1 MAGIQFITDEN
12 GNKQAVVLPI
22 EEYERLLAAVDRDE
36 DYVSIPYTKDVN
48 DDETIPHEII
58 SIMVDEEITLH
69 AAWRIYR
76 GLSQTDVAEK
86 LGIKQAAVSQFEKSE
101 RPRQA
106 TLEKLAT
113 LYECRPTQ
121 LTLD

>member
-22 EEYERLLAAVDRDE
+22 AEYERLLAALDRDE
-36 DYVSIPYTKDVN
+36 DYVSIPYPKGAN
-48 DDETIPHEII
+48 DDETIPHDVI
-58 SIMVDEEITLH
+58 SIMVDEDVTLH

-76 GLSQTDVAEK
+76 RLSQTEVAER
-86 LGIKQAAVSQFEKSE
+86 LGITQAAVSQFERAE

-106 TLEKLAT
+106 TLEKLAAF
-113 LYECRPTQ
+113 YACRPTQ
-121 LTLD
+121 LILD

>member
-36 DYVSIPYTKDVN
+36 DYVSIPYTKGSN
-48 DDETIPHEII
+48 DDETIPHEVI

-69 AAWRIYR
+69 AAWRMYR
-76 GLSQTDVAEK
+76 GISQTEVAEK
-86 LGIKQAAVSQFEKSE
+86 LGITQAAISQFEKSE

-106 TLEKLAT
+106 TLEKLST
-113 LYECRPTQ
+113 LYNCRPTQ

>member
-22 EEYERLLAAVDRDE
+22 AEYERLLAALDHDE
-36 DYVSIPYTKDVN
+36 DYVSIPYTKGAN
-48 DDETIPHEII
+48 DDETIPHEVI
-58 SIMVDEEITLH
+58 SIMVDEKIPLH

-76 GLSQTDVAEK
+76 GLSQTEVAEK
-86 LGIKQAAVSQFEKSE
+86 LGIKQAAVSQFEKAE

-106 TLEKLAT
+106 TLEKLAA
-113 LYECRPTQ
+113 LYGCRPTQ

>member
-36 DYVSIPYTKDVN
+36 DYVSISYTKGVN
-48 DDETIPHEII
+48 DDETIPHEVI

-76 GLSQTDVAEK
+76 GLSQTEVAEK

>member
-12 GNKQAVVLPI
+12 GNKQSVVLPI
-22 EEYERLLAAVDRDE
+22 EEYERLLAAMDRDE
-36 DYVSIPYTKDVN
+36 DYVSIPYTKGSN
-48 DDETIPHEII
+48 DDETIPHEVI

-76 GLSQTDVAEK
+76 GLSQTEVANR
-86 LGIKQAAVSQFEKSE
+86 LGVKQAAVSQFEKAE
-101 RPRQA
+101 RPRQV
-106 TLEKLAT
+106 TLEKFAA

>member
-22 EEYERLLAAVDRDE
+22 EEYERLLAALDRDE
-36 DYVSIPYTKDVN
+36 DYVSIPYTKGAN
-48 DDETIPHEII
+48 DDETIPHEVI

-76 GLSQTDVAEK
+76 GLSQTEVANK
-86 LGIKQAAVSQFEKSE
+86 LGIKQAAVSQFEKAE

-106 TLEKLAT
+106 TLEKLAA
-113 LYECRPTQ
+113 LYECKPTQ

>member
-22 EEYERLLAAVDRDE
+22 AEYERLLAALDRDE
-36 DYVSIPYTKDVN
+36 DYVSIPYTKGAH
-48 DDETIPHEII
+48 DDETIPHEVI

-76 GLSQTDVAEK
+76 GLSQTEVAEK
-86 LGIKQAAVSQFEKSE
+86 LGIKQAAVSQFEKAE

-106 TLEKLAT
+106 TLEKLAA
-113 LYECRPTQ
+113 LYGCRPTQ

>member
-48 DDETIPHEII
+48 DDETIPHEVI

-76 GLSQTDVAEK
+76 GLSQTEVAEK

>member
-22 EEYERLLAAVDRDE
+22 AEYERLLAALDRDE
-36 DYVSIPYTKDVN
+36 DYVSIPYLKGNN
-48 DDETIPHEII
+48 DDETIPHEVI
-58 SIMVDEEITLH
+58 SIMVDNKITLH

-76 GLSQTDVAEK
+76 GLSQTEVAER
-86 LGIKQAAVSQFEKSE
+86 LGIKQAAVSQFEKAD

-106 TLEKLAT
+106 TLEKLAA
-113 LYECRPTQ
+113 LYECRPSQ
-121 LTLD
+121 LILD